1 MFCSAE
7 PWVMWV
13 SQRSYGLAVKKI
25 EQENQLW
32 EMHLECV
39 YSFWYCFANF
49 HKGPRR
55 IEAAT

>member
-1 MFCSAE
+1 M
-7 PWVMWV
+7 
-13 SQRSYGLAVKKI
+13 KI

-39 YSFWYCFANF
+39 YSFWSCFANF

-55 IEAAT
+55 IKAAT